1 MFFVGLLLTF
11 WKLICVLF
19 FFLFLPRFVDVEGS
33 GSKAKE
39 KSEGKD
45 EVLMRHTKIPKGLFF
60 RESAVD
66 NKIY

>member
-1 MFFVGLLLTF
+1 MFF
-11 WKLICVLF
+11 F